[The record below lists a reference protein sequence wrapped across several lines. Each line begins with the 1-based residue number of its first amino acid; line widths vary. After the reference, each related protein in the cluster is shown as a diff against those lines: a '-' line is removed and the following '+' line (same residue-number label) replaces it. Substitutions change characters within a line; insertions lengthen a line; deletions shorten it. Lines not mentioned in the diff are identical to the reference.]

1 MTRDKQQS
9 VQDTKVATEQETL
22 KIQEFVN
29 KLGGVERAK
38 RAVEELARLQK
49 AAKAA

>member
-1 MTRDKQQS
+1 MPRDKQKS
-9 VQDTKVATEQETL
+9 VQATKVSNEQETL

-38 RAVEELARLQK
+38 LAVEELARLQK
-49 AAKAA
+49 SAKAA